1 MKRFYK
7 TVAIAGVQGGYLVTL
22 DGRAIKTALGNPQ
35 IVPTRALAEALAQE
49 WRDQGEEIDPALFHF
64 RDLADFAIDMIAPD
78 PAPHIAKL
86 LDFLETDTLCYRAE
100 PDEPSVRRQEEV
112 WEPLITAFA
121 ESEGVPLERICSI
134 IHRQQ
139 PPESMDRLRTRL
151 ATIDP
156 FTLAALLTMTSLA
169 ASLVVGLSALDQ
181 QADPE
186 PLWAA
191 ANLEEDW
198 QIEQWG
204 QDADAATVRE
214 RRTEGFMHAARFAG
228 LVDQTG

>member
-100 PDEPSVRRQEEV
+100 PDEPSFKRQEQV
-112 WEPLITAFA
+112 WEPIITAF
-121 ESEGVPLERICSI
+121 ETRERVRLERICGI
-134 IHRQQ
+134 IHRPQ
-139 PPESMDRLRTRL
+139 PPEAMERLRTRL
-151 ATIDP
+151 AKLDP
-156 FTLAALLTMTSLA
+156 FTLAALLTMTTLA
-169 ASLVVGLSALDQ
+169 ASLVVGLSMLDDE
-181 QADPE
+181 ADAE
-186 PLWAA
+186 ALWAA

-204 QDADAATVRE
+204 QDAEAAAVRD
-214 RRTEGFMHAARFAG
+214 RRTEGFMHAARLAEM
-228 LVDQTG
+228 VDQTG